1 MKRLTYILI
10 LIVSL
15 CACTP
20 KETHKF
26 TTIDRYDGE
35 VPVYYVDEY
44 LYEQGDNP
52 PISIVVID
60 SCEYLHVCLYDGSWK
75 LVHKGNCKYCEERHQ
90 KALDELH
97 EKLTNKNV
105 NFNF

>member
-1 MKRLTYILI
+1 MKRLAYILI

-20 KETHKF
+20 KETNKF
-26 TTIDRYDGE
+26 ATIDRYDGE

-44 LYEQGDNP
+44 LYEQGDRP

-75 LVHKGNCKYCEERHQ
+75 LVHKGNCKYCEERRQ
-90 KALDELH
+90 KALDELY
-97 EKLTNKNV
+97 EKLNNKDV